1 MPNTTSSVLQPV
13 IEGVKGNSAIDRTTD
28 RAAILLKEVAGDEID
43 VCVSCGTDTP
53 YKQNTHVDLREHYVE
68 GAGQL
73 CKECWD
79 QTYSKGDGGLLLG

>member
-1 MPNTTSSVLQPV
+1 LDIAYNNFMPNTSSSVFSGARERP
-13 IEGVKGNSAIDRTTD
+13 
-28 RAAILLKEVAGDEID
+28 AILLKEVAGDEID
-43 VCVSCGTDTP
+43 GCVSCGTDTP
-53 YKQNTHVDLREHYVE
+53 YKKNTHIDLREHYVE